1 MRQGENLF
9 IYLFTVHVISSA
21 MSCLEVPDNN
31 TNKRMITQKQKGA
44 ETRRKWKR
52 KNQ

>member
-1 MRQGENLF
+1 MRREENLLVIF
-9 IYLFTVHVISSA
+9 FLMHVISSV
-21 MSCLEVPDNN
+21 MPCLEVPDSN
-31 TNKRMITQKQKGA
+31 TNKRMITQKRKNA

>member
-1 MRQGENLF
+1 M
-9 IYLFTVHVISSA
+9 SS
-21 MSCLEVPDNN
+21 LEVPDNN
-31 TNKRMITQKQKGA
+31 TNKRVITQNRKEA